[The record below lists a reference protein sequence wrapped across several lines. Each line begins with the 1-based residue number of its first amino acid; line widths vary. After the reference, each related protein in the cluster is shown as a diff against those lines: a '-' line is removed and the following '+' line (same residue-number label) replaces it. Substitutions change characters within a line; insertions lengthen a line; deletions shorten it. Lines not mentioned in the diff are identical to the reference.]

1 MKTTIIWGPAGSGKT
16 MIADGISRALE
27 LPRHGGD
34 GTPVL
39 VLDAALP
46 EDLKRTTRELKKLI
60 SGKFPRKYEVKKT
73 YKWSHLVIIC
83 NERPPDEVLQK
94 INYVIETRSNPSALE
109 EMTRVEVADKAA
121 RRSK

>member
-16 MIADGISRALE
+16 LIADGISRLLE
-27 LPRHGGD
+27 LPRYGGD

-39 VLDAALP
+39 VLDEARP
-46 EDLKRTTRELKKLI
+46 EDVKRAVRELKKLI

-83 NERPPDEVLQK
+83 NERPPDEILRQVD
-94 INYVIETRSNPSALE
+94 YAIETRSNLSALE